1 MMTLEEATAKVSKM
15 AETHGGKFGSKV
27 NFNFKGEG
35 TVHLDD
41 TVSPAKVILEDA
53 EAPCTLVMELD
64 NFEKLLKGDLNPMMA
79 FMTGK
84 MKVEGDKAVAM
95 KLASLF

>member
-1 MMTLEEATAKVSKM
+1 MTFTEAAEKVTKM
-15 AETHGGKFGSKV
+15 AETHGGKLGEKV

-35 TVHLDD
+35 LIHLDD
-41 TVSPAKVILEDA
+41 TVSPAQVVQEEV
-53 EAPCTLVMELD
+53 EAPCTVVIGLD

-84 MKVEGDKAVAM
+84 MKIEGDKAVAM